1 MDSEG
6 QLCFPTLRRRWT
18 ADITLLSKRFR
29 DRHRTRNSFSTHKP
43 ISRPTALAAV
53 CRDPRIVVCRA
64 LLELDRAGADKI
76 SDRAS
81 YIASPTSCCAKSAV
95 RRGRL
100 HFYRWPGFSYA
111 PIHFDSGARVLRGAN
126 RSHYT
131 IRKGSRLIGLQRGSG
146 FGGLA
151 NG

>member
-18 ADITLLSKRFR
+18 ADIALLSKRFR

-53 CRDPRIVVCRA
+53 CRAPRSFVCRA
-64 LLELDRAGADKI
+64 LLELDRADADKI
-76 SDRAS
+76 SDRAGHL
-81 YIASPTSCCAKSAV
+81 ASLPSCCPKSAA
-95 RRGRL
+95 RRGCL
-100 HFYRWPGFSYA
+100 HFCRWPGFSYA
-111 PIHFDSGARVLRGAN
+111 PISFDSSPRALRGAHG
-126 RSHYT
+126 SHYRS
-131 IRKGSRLIGLQRGSG
+131 RKESCFIGLQRGSG
-146 FGGLA
+146 FGGFA